1 MQSNDLQTS
10 TIPDVPELI
19 LDASSKG
26 KLVVFIGAGVSR
38 IIKCPSWEEFA
49 NFLLD
54 DLHSKGKINFFEKM
68 ELSKLQARK
77 TLSICNDIYREDDI
91 PWPDIKQKFK
101 GDPGLKERY
110 KIFENLY
117 AMNAIYVTA
126 NYDDHL
132 DEEAQKGRPKT
143 NAYSS
148 GDEPSGKVD
157 SEIEK
162 AKIIYKEEELLI
174 SNLSNGSVIHIHG
187 SLKEPKTMIVTLVDY
202 MNHYYGETS
211 KLPTFLQ
218 ELFDH
223 YTVLFVGYGLEEYE
237 ILEFMVSKI
246 KKDQKYISHYIL
258 LPFFDSQRNLV
269 NLQKKYY
276 LSMGIELIAY
286 YIDES
291 GYAQLNEVIKEW
303 TRQIGPV
310 AKPQTFLDR
319 LRLIDEV
326 LK

>member
-1 MQSNDLQTS
+1 MRNNNLQTS
-10 TIPDVPELI
+10 LIPPVAEQI

-54 DLHSKGKINFFEKM
+54 DLHSKGKINFFDKM

-77 TLSICNDIYREDDI
+77 TLSICKDIYRENNI
-91 PWPDIKQKFK
+91 PLPDIKQIFK
-101 GDPGLKERY
+101 GDPQLKERY

-117 AMNAIYVTA
+117 AMNAIYVTT
-126 NYDDHL
+126 NYDHHL

-148 GDEPSGKVD
+148 GDELSGKAD

-162 AKIIYKEEELLI
+162 VKVIYKEEELLV

-187 SLKEPKTMIVTLVDY
+187 GLKEPKTMIITLADY
-202 MNHYYGETS
+202 MKNYYGEAS

-218 ELFDH
+218 ELFNH
-223 YTVLFVGYGLEEYE
+223 YTVLFIGYGLEEYE

-286 YIDES
+286 YIDDS
-291 GYAQLNEVIKEW
+291 GYPQLNEVIKEW
-303 TRQIGPV
+303 ARQIGPA
-310 AKPQTFLDR
+310 AKPQAFLDR

-326 LK
+326 L